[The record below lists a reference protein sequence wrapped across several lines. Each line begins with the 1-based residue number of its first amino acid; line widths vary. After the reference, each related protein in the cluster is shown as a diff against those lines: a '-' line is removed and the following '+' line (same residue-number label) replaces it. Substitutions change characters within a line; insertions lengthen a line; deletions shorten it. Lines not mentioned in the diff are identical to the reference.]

1 MIYHA
6 NCLAV
11 YRVTVFDLNDLKYGE
26 ISIHRHCLKSESED
40 LEKSRVYFLQDNEVV
55 RIIDQSIQ
63 CSPRNTLLLAFF
75 LFVFC
80 LFFNKSE

>member
-1 MIYHA
+1 
-6 NCLAV
+6 
-11 YRVTVFDLNDLKYGE
+11 
-26 ISIHRHCLKSESED
+26 LKSESED